1 MRTIRP
7 ATAADYEAFAR
18 MFPELK
24 TPDPT
29 PSAATWERDLVPT
42 TAIVEVDGAVCG
54 YCYVQTLADAGYVR
68 HLVVTPEGRGKGLG
82 RALMD
87 AALGTFRAAGAREMH
102 LNVDPTNT
110 PAVRLYE
117 SLGLRVAYGTRA
129 VRFDWSLVDRLPP
142 KSGAHGRE
150 LSREEHPAFE
160 ERFGMPK
167 GLLAAQLAREGMCII
182 GLAGEDGAPL
192 GVAAFNPP
200 FPGAFPFKLAHED
213 WARPLLEAMRPRRS
227 PLHADLQLVIENQP
241 ALAHRLVAEGA
252 RVVLDIVHMQ
262 GPIAPP

>member
-129 VRFDWSLVDRLPP
+129 VRFDWSLVNRLPP